1 MKTNWVCPK
10 CKKMITTHIK
20 TYPPICYNAKA
31 HCSVGAQMEE
41 SNATTRKAIQG
52 TASPVTDQ
60 RE

>member
-31 HCSVGAQMEE
+31 HCSVGAEMEE
-41 SNATTRKAIQG
+41 DNATVRKAIQG
-52 TASPVTDQ
+52 TTGPVTD
-60 RE
+60 